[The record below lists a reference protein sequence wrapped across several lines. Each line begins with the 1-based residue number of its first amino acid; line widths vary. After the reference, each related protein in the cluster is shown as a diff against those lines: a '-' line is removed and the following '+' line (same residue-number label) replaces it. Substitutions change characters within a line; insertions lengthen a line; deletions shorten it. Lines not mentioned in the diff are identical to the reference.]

1 MLVTTNSKIEE
12 VFGRMKLFKYWLV
25 IMTLFILLNCTKN
38 HSKEEPETLIFN
50 IDSLLIGERY
60 INEKIGVSFC
70 PPKEWNKLSSDLMSS
85 IEQSLQ
91 EMEDSSSVDIILQ
104 NVFLNQKNSCICFLS
119 TFQKTMPAAQIR
131 NTYLTE
137 LYAGDIQGSI
147 NEGSYMHNG
156 FNIRQIIHV
165 QDDQITIKL
174 ICISDDEHI
183 FLLDYIVP
191 SQFYEQNIRSI
202 ESSIGTLIKK

>member
-1 MLVTTNSKIEE
+1 
-12 VFGRMKLFKYWLV
+12 MKLFKILL
-25 IMTLFILLNCTKN
+25 IILISMALLNCTKDKT
-38 HSKEEPETLIFN
+38 KEKPETLIFN
-50 IDSLLIGERY
+50 VDSLLIGEQY
-60 INEKIGVSFC
+60 TNTEIGISFY
-70 PPKEWNKLSSDLMSS
+70 PPKEWNQISSDLMVS

-91 EMEDSSSVDIILQ
+91 EMEDSSAVDIILQ

-131 NTYLTE
+131 DAYLTE
-137 LYAGDIQGSI
+137 LYAGDIQGSVT
-147 NEGSYMHNG
+147 EGSYLHNG
-156 FNIRQIIHV
+156 FNIRQLIHV
-165 QDDQITIKL
+165 QDDQVTIKL

-191 SQFYEQNIRSI
+191 SQFYGQNIRSI

>member
-1 MLVTTNSKIEE
+1 
-12 VFGRMKLFKYWLV
+12 MKLFKILLIILISIV
-25 IMTLFILLNCTKN
+25 LLNCTKDKT
-38 HSKEEPETLIFN
+38 KEKPETLTFN
-50 IDSLLIGERY
+50 VDSLLIGEQY
-60 INEKIGVSFC
+60 TNTEIGISFY
-70 PPKEWNKLSSDLMSS
+70 PPKEWNQISSDLMVS

-91 EMEDSSSVDIILQ
+91 EMEDSSAVDIILQ

-131 NTYLTE
+131 DAYLTE
-137 LYAGDIQGSI
+137 LYAGDIQGSVT
-147 NEGSYMHNG
+147 EGSYLHNG
-156 FNIRQIIHV
+156 FNIRQLIHV
-165 QDDQITIKL
+165 QDDQVTIKL

-191 SQFYEQNIRSI
+191 SQFYRQNIRAI

>member
-1 MLVTTNSKIEE
+1 
-12 VFGRMKLFKYWLV
+12 MKLFKILLIV
-25 IMTLFILLNCTKN
+25 LISIVLLNCTKDKK
-38 HSKEEPETLIFN
+38 KEEPETLIFN
-50 IDSLLIGERY
+50 VDSLLIGERY
-60 INEKIGVSFC
+60 TNEDIGISFC
-70 PPKEWNKLSSDLMSS
+70 PPQEWGQISSDLMTS

-91 EMEDSSSVDIILQ
+91 EMENSSAVDIILQ

-131 NTYLTE
+131 DAYLTE
-137 LYAGDIQGSI
+137 LYAGDIQGSVT
-147 NEGSYMHNG
+147 EGSYLHNG
-156 FNIRQIIHV
+156 FNIRQLIHV
-165 QDDQITIKL
+165 QDDQVTIKL

>member
-1 MLVTTNSKIEE
+1 
-12 VFGRMKLFKYWLV
+12 MKLLRILLIILISLV
-25 IMTLFILLNCTKN
+25 LLNCTKDKK
-38 HSKEEPETLIFN
+38 KEEPETLIF
-50 IDSLLIGERY
+50 IVDSLLIGKRY
-60 INEKIGVSFC
+60 TNEEIGVSFC
-70 PPKEWNKLSSDLMSS
+70 PPKEWNQLSAELMRS

-147 NEGSYMHNG
+147 NEGSYMYNG
-156 FNIRQIIHV
+156 VNIRQIIHV
-165 QDDQITIKL
+165 QDDQVTIKL
-174 ICISDDEHI
+174 VCISDDEHI
-183 FLLDYIVP
+183 FMLDYIVP
-191 SQFYEQNIRSI
+191 SKFYEQYIRSI
-202 ESSIGTLIKK
+202 ESSIGTLIKNKRRENK